1 MVICVFWKDSR
12 YFLLTLFPLQNS
24 NTLHATIYFLVKE
37 ISIDLRMKTK
47 QRNHN
52 RNSFAWFLSAAQLKF
67 ILIKIAIRFPYGKDE
82 PSKIYLPSIVWL
94 CSSVDGK
101 PNPVEPWI
109 F

>member
-1 MVICVFWKDSR
+1 M
-12 YFLLTLFPLQNS
+12 
-24 NTLHATIYFLVKE
+24 KE
-37 ISIDLRMKTK
+37 ISIDLQMKTK

-52 RNSFAWFLSAAQLKF
+52 LRISFAWFLSAAPLKF
-67 ILIKIAIRFPYGKDE
+67 ILIKITIRFLYEKDE

-94 CSSVDGK
+94 CSSLDGK

>member
-1 MVICVFWKDSR
+1 M
-12 YFLLTLFPLQNS
+12 
-24 NTLHATIYFLVKE
+24 KE

-67 ILIKIAIRFPYGKDE
+67 ILIKIAIRLPYGKDE